1 MRDLWRSRRVVT
13 MTLLV
18 GLTAC
23 GDTADPTPVGPPPAP
38 GPVAT
43 VALDVGAVALEEGAT
58 RQLVATPR
66 DAAGR
71 PIPGLAVEWRAG
83 DSTVAAID
91 GQGRVTAVRAGST
104 TVTARV
110 SGRQAEATL
119 TVSASYDFD
128 LLFDVGETDDQHA
141 LLRLDLG
148 QPAAAPGRL
157 FAGAAPASQAAVSPD
172 GTRIA
177 FICPNP
183 IMGDPALCLA
193 DRTGGNRRVLAW
205 DLGGVY
211 ARPSW
216 SPDGA
221 RLAFMSAGY
230 QRGTVPEPTPRIGVV
245 NADGTGLVLLTND
258 LPGVQRTPAWSPRLA
273 DGSEWI
279 AFSHEPAATPGT
291 MHLWVMRP
299 DGSGKRALTTGSD
312 VQEVDPAWSPDG
324 ATIAYQRSAP
334 GVTADI
340 WRVSM
345 SGEPPRAL
353 TAPLPGLQGAP
364 AWSPDGRLLAFV
376 SAHEA
381 RAEVDAPYQ
390 VYTVWADGSKLARR
404 TSDST
409 SKRRPTWLPR
419 R

>member
-1 MRDLWRSRRVVT
+1 MRDLWRSQRVVT
-13 MTLLV
+13 MTLVV

-23 GDTADPTPVGPPPAP
+23 AESADPTPIGPALP
-38 GPVAT
+38 GPLAS
-43 VALDVGAVALEEGAT
+43 VALDVGAVALEEGVT

-71 PIPGLAVEWRAG
+71 PISGLAVRWQAG
-83 DSTVAAID
+83 DSSIATVD

-110 SGRQAEATL
+110 DGRQAEATL
-119 TVSASYDFD
+119 TVSASYGFD
-128 LLFDVGETDDQHA
+128 LLYDVGENDDEHA
-141 LLRLDLG
+141 LLRLDLR
-148 QPAAAPGRL
+148 QPTAVSGPL
-157 FAGAAPASQAAVSPD
+157 FAGTAPASQAAVSPD
-172 GTRIA
+172 GMRIA

-183 IMGDPALCLA
+183 VMGDPALCVA
-193 DRTGGNRRVLAW
+193 DRTGSNRRVLAW

-221 RLAFMSAGY
+221 RLTFMSAGY
-230 QRGTVPEPTPRIGVV
+230 QRGTASSPTPRIGVV
-245 NADGTGLVLLTND
+245 NADGTGLVVLTND

-291 MHLWVMRP
+291 MHLWLMRP
-299 DGSGKRALTTGSD
+299 DGSGQRALTTGVA

-334 GVTADI
+334 GVSADL
-340 WRVSM
+340 WLVSP
-345 SGEPPRAL
+345 SGDAPRPL
-353 TAPLPGLQGAP
+353 TSPLPGTQGAP

-376 SAHEA
+376 STHEA
-381 RAEVDAPYQ
+381 PTGTAALSQ

-404 TSDST
+404 TSDAA